1 MPSKSSR
8 IPRLKRR
15 KVRVS
20 VPRTSPQN
28 KSKSKSKSKS
38 LGSKNTQKMQT
49 VVSSFDKEFKNAN
62 LKISK
67 LIKNKEISL
76 ADFRNYINEVNE
88 FKGYL
93 KLINEKL

>member
-28 KSKSKSKSKS
+28 KSKSKS